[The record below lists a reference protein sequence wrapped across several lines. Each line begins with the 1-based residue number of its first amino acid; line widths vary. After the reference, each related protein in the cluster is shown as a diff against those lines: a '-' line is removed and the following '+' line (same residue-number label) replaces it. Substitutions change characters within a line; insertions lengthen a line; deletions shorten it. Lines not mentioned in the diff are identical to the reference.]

1 MIKVTKRTA
10 LSPVK
15 LNAAS
20 KQETRGT
27 EAPHQDSI
35 KVVVRVRPLLER
47 ETERSPECLVDID
60 NDQSIILRPR
70 INSPLARK
78 YREAQKFMFSKC
90 LWSYD
95 RRPSVPYANQNTV
108 FTEVGLEMLE
118 NTLNGFNS
126 CVIAYGQTGSGKTY
140 TMMGS
145 DEEDGLIP
153 MVCKQLFDR
162 LDQQVDTKFQVKVS
176 FFEIY
181 QENVY
186 DLLGSG
192 SKLRVRENSK
202 RVPFIE
208 NLNEYSVSDSQE
220 IVKLLNKGFENRTT
234 AETHL
239 NKQSSRS
246 HSILT
251 VTVVQEKF
259 DPATGSLVRLESNLK
274 LVDLAG
280 SEKFVASDGLDKTR
294 QQEGSRINKS
304 LVTLGRVLT
313 ILSEKPNQ
321 KTVIPYRDSILTWLL
336 KENIGGNSKTC
347 MIACVS
353 PTDFDETLSTLR
365 FATITSRIEN
375 QVQVNKESQLSI
387 DEMVKQFQ
395 LEKEK
400 LLECI
405 SELKQSS
412 STNDHLRKLENYVQ
426 WQNDYIDTLT
436 FTNSVTQKQLSSTLR
451 TAQKKNV
458 LLMSSLVSAFKVPES
473 GPNEGKDDLNKLINK
488 LHSLDVISPI
498 RDIERDL
505 QSDLVMTYSANL
517 IDDVM

>member
-1 MIKVTKRTA
+1 MIKVSKRTA

-15 LNAAS
+15 LNAALR
-20 KQETRGT
+20 QEKRGI
-27 EAPHQDSI
+27 EGPHEDSI
-35 KVVVRVRPLLER
+35 KVVVRVRPLLKR
-47 ETERSPECLVDID
+47 EIERSPECLVDID
-60 NDQSIILRPR
+60 NDQSIVLSPGV
-70 INSPLARK
+70 NSLQARK
-78 YREAQKFMFSKC
+78 YREAQKFTFSKC

-95 RRPSVPYANQNTV
+95 KRTSVPYADQNTV
-108 FTEVGLEMLE
+108 FAEVGSELLD
-118 NTLNGFNS
+118 NTLDGFNS

-140 TMMGS
+140 TMMGT
-145 DEEDGLIP
+145 DDEDGLIP
-153 MVCKQLFDR
+153 MVCRQLFTR
-162 LDQQVDTKFQVKVS
+162 LDQQVHTKVQVKIS
-176 FFEIY
+176 FIEIY

-186 DLLGSG
+186 DLLGNG
-192 SKLRVRENSK
+192 SKLRVRENSE
-202 RVPFIE
+202 RIPFIE
-208 NLNEYSVSDSQE
+208 NLNEYNVSDSRE
-220 IVKLLNKGFENRTT
+220 IMKLLNEGFEKRTT

-259 DPATGSLVRLESNLK
+259 DPATGSLVKLKSNLK

-313 ILSEKPNQ
+313 ILSQRPTK

-336 KENIGGNSKTC
+336 KENIGGNSKTI

-375 QVQVNKESQLSI
+375 QVQVNKESRSNM

-395 LEKEK
+395 LEKAK

-405 SELKQSS
+405 SELKQMDSRS
-412 STNDHLRKLENYVQ
+412 DELRKLENYVE
-426 WQNDYIDTLT
+426 WQNNYIDTLT
-436 FTNSVTQKQLSSTLR
+436 FTNSVTQRQLSSSLR
-451 TAQKKNV
+451 AAQKRNE
-458 LLMSSLVSAFKVPES
+458 LLMSSLMLTLKGSET
-473 GPNEGKDDLNKLINK
+473 GPNEATDELSKLIDK
-488 LHSLDVISPI
+488 LHRLDIKSPL
-498 RDIERDL
+498 RDIEKDL
-505 QSDLVMTYSANL
+505 QSDLVMTYSANV
-517 IDDVM
+517 IDDMM

>member
-1 MIKVTKRTA
+1 MIKVNKRTNA
-10 LSPVK
+10 SPVK
-15 LNAAS
+15 LNAALKRES
-20 KQETRGT
+20 RGT
-27 EAPHQDSI
+27 EAPHEHSI
-35 KVVVRVRPLLER
+35 KAVVRVRPLLER
-47 ETERSPECLVDID
+47 EIEKSPECLVDID
-60 NDQSIILRPR
+60 TDKSIVLRPGGD
-70 INSPLARK
+70 LLKARK
-78 YREAQKFMFSKC
+78 YREAQRFMFSKC

-95 RRPSVPYANQNTV
+95 RRANVPYADQNTV

-118 NTLNGFNS
+118 NTLNGYNS

-153 MVCKQLFDR
+153 MVCRQLFKR
-162 LDQQVDTKFQVKVS
+162 LNQQVDSKIQVKVS
-176 FFEIY
+176 FIEIY
-181 QENVY
+181 QENVF
-186 DLLGSG
+186 DLLGRG
-192 SKLRVRENSK
+192 NKLRVRENSE
-202 RVPFIE
+202 RVAFIE
-208 NLNEYSVSDSQE
+208 NLNEYNVSDSQE
-220 IVKLLNKGFENRTT
+220 TMRLLNKGLENRTT

-251 VTVVQEKF
+251 VTVSQEKF
-259 DPATGSLVRLESNLK
+259 DPATGSLVKLKSNLK

-280 SEKFVASDGLDKTR
+280 SEKFVASDGLDKIR

-321 KTVIPYRDSILTWLL
+321 KTVVPYRDSILTWLL
-336 KENIGGNSKTC
+336 KDNIGGNSKTS

-353 PTDFDETLSTLR
+353 PIDYDETLSTLR
-365 FATITSRIEN
+365 FATTTSKIEN
-375 QVQVNKESQLSI
+375 QVLINKESQFNM

-412 STNDHLRKLENYVQ
+412 SRNGELRKLENYVQ
-426 WQNDYIDTLT
+426 WQNNYIDTLT
-436 FTNSVTQKQLSSTLR
+436 FTNEVTQKQLLCSLKSAQERNALLASTL
-451 TAQKKNV
+451 V
-458 LLMSSLVSAFKVPES
+458 LTCKGSETIPREETLE
-473 GPNEGKDDLNKLINK
+473 LNKLINK
-488 LHSLDVISPI
+488 LHELDVISPLK
-498 RDIERDL
+498 DIENVL
-505 QSDLVMTYSANL
+505 QSDLVMTYSADL
-517 IDDVM
+517 IDDLM